1 VTGAAQAS
9 GSWTRE
15 EVRTFLAGYGRA
27 PRRLVV
33 EQLRSWWW
41 NVVLRVEADGERLVL
56 RRYGVT
62 PHEEVL
68 WELALLRHL
77 QAHDFPTIAPLPRPD
92 GAPCGTFANQPA
104 ILYPYVE
111 GHNGCRPE
119 LDRVRAMAEAA
130 ATIARLHRLTEGL
143 ALPHPRARSGADSR
157 RLVRQF
163 LAFTQERGVAP
174 DEPALAEVV
183 ARAREVAAEFGA
195 RLAPVE
201 RDLPRGVVHHDA
213 HCANVLF
220 RDERLV
226 ALIDFDDACP
236 SFLVAD
242 VAVLLENWAADAR
255 ADALRPDH
263 AAHVL
268 RAYERL
274 RPLTAAERDLLPD
287 FLALYV
293 LGDAVTELRDE
304 LARGTAGDPAV
315 AACAGYRRF
324 LRRTA
329 GADWRGALR
338 RAFQA

>member
-1 VTGAAQAS
+1 
-9 GSWTRE
+9 
-15 EVRTFLAGYGRA
+15 
-27 PRRLVV
+27 
-33 EQLRSWWW
+33 
-41 NVVLRVEADGERLVL
+41 
-56 RRYGVT
+56 
-62 PHEEVL
+62 
-68 WELALLRHL
+68 
-77 QAHDFPTIAPLPRPD
+77 
-92 GAPCGTFANQPA
+92 
-104 ILYPYVE
+104 
-111 GHNGCRPE
+111 
-119 LDRVRAMAEAA
+119 
-130 ATIARLHRLTEGL
+130 L

-163 LAFTQERGVAP
+163 LAFMQERGVAP
-174 DEPALAEVV
+174 DEPALDEVV

-195 RLAPVE
+195 RLAPAE

-213 HCANVLF
+213 HCANVLL

-236 SFLVAD
+236 GFLVAD
-242 VAVLLENWAADAR
+242 VVVLLENWAADAR
-255 ADALRPDH
+255 ADALCPDH

-287 FLALYV
+287 FLVLYV

-304 LARGTAGDPAV
+304 LARDTPGDAAV
-315 AACAGYRRF
+315 AACTAYHRF